1 MPDTII
7 LGAGAAGLM
16 CALTAA
22 KGGKQI
28 LVLEKSNKVGKKILM
43 SGGGRCNFTNLNISA
58 ENFLSTNPHFCK
70 GALTRYQQWDFI
82 DLVERHGIEYEE
94 RKHGQLFCQ
103 HSAKDILSMLIQE
116 CESNGVVI
124 ETDIEIQSVSASD
137 ASFKLNCGQGRI
149 LRCNTL
155 VVATGALS
163 IPTLGGS
170 SLGYDIALQF
180 GHRLISR
187 RAGLVP
193 FTFTDQLKPLCENL
207 SGIALNIEVSCRD
220 QYFRENML
228 FTHRGMSGP
237 AMLQISNYW
246 QLGEVLHINLLPDI
260 NAYDLLKHGKQ
271 LGKQKLSSF
280 LTQSLPKALVL
291 ELQTNWWPDYHD
303 TLMAEIP
310 DVLLKRVADNLNN
323 WEVKPSGTEGYR
335 TAEVTLGGVD
345 TYDLSSKTMESK
357 LQRGLY
363 FIGEV
368 LDVSGHLGGYNF
380 QWAWSSGFSAGVA
393 L

>member
-1 MPDTII
+1 MPDIII

-22 KGGKQI
+22 KSGKQI

-43 SGGGRCNFTNLNISA
+43 SGGGRCNFTNLNVSA
-58 ENFLSTNPHFCK
+58 ENFLSTNPHFCR
-70 GALTRYQQWDFI
+70 GALKRYQQWDFI
-82 DLVERHGIEYEE
+82 DLVEKHEIEYEE

-124 ETDIEIQSVSASD
+124 ETDIELQSVSASD
-137 ASFKLNCGQGRI
+137 TGFKLNCGQDKI
-149 LRCNTL
+149 LRCNAL

-193 FTFTDQLKPLCENL
+193 ITFTDQLKPLCENL
-207 SGIALNIEVSCRD
+207 SGIALDIEVSCGD

-260 NAYDLLKHGKQ
+260 NAVDLLKRGKQ

-291 ELQTNWWPDYHD
+291 ELQNIWWSDYRD
-303 TLMAEIP
+303 RPMAEIP

-345 TYDLSSKTMESK
+345 TDDLSSKTMESK
-357 LQRGLY
+357 LQGGLY